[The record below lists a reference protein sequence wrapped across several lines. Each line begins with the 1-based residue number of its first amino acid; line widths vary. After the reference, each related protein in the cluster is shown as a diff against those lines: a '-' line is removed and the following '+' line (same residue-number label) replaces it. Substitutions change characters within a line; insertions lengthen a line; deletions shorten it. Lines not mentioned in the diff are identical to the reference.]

1 MKMKISLIAVAIAAV
16 TACTAYAQTAANW
29 PSKPIRMIV
38 PFPAGGTSDILTR
51 LVGQKLTE
59 AWGQQIISDPRP
71 GANGN
76 IGVELTVRAPPDGY
90 TMALMDVGNLSISPS
105 VYTKLPFDII
115 RDLATV
121 TTVAQSPHVVA
132 VHPNV
137 PVKNIKEL
145 VALAKAN
152 PGKLNFPTG
161 LGSAPHMAGL
171 SFQQRA
177 GVDWVYIPTRGGASS
192 ILPVAT
198 GEGDLLFMGII
209 QTTAHVKSGKLKAIA
224 VSSAKRDPALP
235 DVPAIAETAGY
246 EDFVSGSWQ
255 GIVAPAKMPPDIINK
270 MYLEVKRVIALPDLR
285 EKLAAQGA
293 TPYAMTPAEMSK
305 WLASERDRWIK
316 VVKASGFKM
325 D

>member
-1 MKMKISLIAVAIAAV
+1 MRLTLTAVAIT
-16 TACTAYAQTAANW
+16 TAMTGAAYAQTAANW
-29 PSKPIRMIV
+29 PAKAVRMIV

-51 LVGQKLTE
+51 MVGQKLTE

-105 VYTKLPFDII
+105 MYSKLPFDIL
-115 RDLATV
+115 RDVATV

-145 VALAKAN
+145 IALAKAN

-171 SFQQRA
+171 AFQQRA
-177 GVDWVYIPTRGGASS
+177 GTNWTYIPTRGGAGS
-192 ILPVAT
+192 ILTVAT
-198 GEGDLLFMGII
+198 GEGDFLFMGII
-209 QTTAHVKSGKLKAIA
+209 QTVAHVKNGKLRAIA

-235 DVPAIAETAGY
+235 DVPAISETAGF

-255 GIVAPAKMPPDIINK
+255 GIIGPAKMPAEIINK
-270 MYLEVKRVIALPDLR
+270 MHLEVKRVIGLPDIR
-285 EKLAAQGA
+285 EKFAAQGA
-293 TPYAMTPAEMSK
+293 TPYAMTPAEMGK
-305 WLASERDRWIK
+305 WLAGEKERWAK
-316 VVKASGFKM
+316 VVKASGFKIE
-325 D
+325 